1 MGRIFWSPGGLLKR
15 TCPFHPFSSMFN
27 LFILFIFFHSLNA
40 LARSFW
46 GADWLELC
54 HTHLVLSCLSTNNSV
69 VRCTGRLS
77 MHFTFHLWGWTN
89 NIKLE
94 TCLFGFNFCW
104 IKQQQ
109 QQQHNNNNNSH
120 SHSHNHTP
128 PPPPHHHH
136 HNYHQFLGEK
146 TNTQKKKHFAC
157 VNNINSIWND
167 LRLYSCNILE
177 MHTAEFGTCTGCRP
191 CSRTGKW
198 AKDSGRRDLTGWRLK
213 ISRIHRTTYPVRLV
227 MEIRKKC
234 WIAMSAS
241 HD

>member
-104 IKQQQ
+104 I
-109 QQQHNNNNNSH
+109 NNNNNNNIIIIVIVIVIIILLLLLLIIIIITTIS
-120 SHSHNHTP
+120 
-128 PPPPHHHH
+128 
-136 HNYHQFLGEK
+136 FLEK
-146 TNTQKKKHFAC
+146 KLTHKKKKHFAC